1 MVVTYATATGAFYS
15 VAEGAQASMAI
26 AQGGTSFDASL
37 YSSVYADNAHVKPNS
52 YSCKYYIRF

>member
-1 MVVTYATATGAFYS
+1 MVVTYATATGAFYGT
-15 VAEGAQASMAI
+15 AKGNQASRAF

-37 YSSVYADNAHVKPNS
+37 YSSVYVDNAHVKPNS